1 MPENDLPDQLPDELV
16 ELGVKLCL
24 VLSEEAR
31 RYAGEQAPA
40 IRLENA
46 VFTRVTD
53 PSNGLP
59 GYEGVW
65 RDARAQKCGSLT
77 INSDASFHGE
87 FDLLML
93 HPRKPGWFI
102 EAITVWGR
110 DGVVKAEPRLLAA
123 V

>member
-1 MPENDLPDQLPDELV
+1 MANTALPDELV
-16 ELGVKLCL
+16 ELGVKLCQ
-24 VLSEEAR
+24 VLGEEAR
-31 RYAGEQAPA
+31 RYAPNEAPA
-40 IRLENA
+40 IHLAEA

-65 RDARAQKCGSLT
+65 RDARAQKRGSLI
-77 INSDASFHGE
+77 INSDGSYYAE
-87 FDLLML
+87 FDLLVL
-93 HPRKPGWFI
+93 HPRKPRWFI

>member
-1 MPENDLPDQLPDELV
+1 MADTALPDSLV

-31 RYAGEQAPA
+31 RYAQDNAPT
-40 IRLENA
+40 IRLDEA
-46 VFTRVTD
+46 RFTRVID

-65 RDARAQKCGSLT
+65 RDERAQKRGSLT
-77 INSDASFHGE
+77 INSNGSFHGE
-87 FDLLML
+87 FDLLVL
-93 HPRKPGWFI
+93 HPKKPRWFV
-102 EAITVWGR
+102 EAVTVWGR